1 MAAQPSGSAKTW
13 STREAYL
20 LAMVCLFVGLV
31 AGWLL
36 RGSSSP
42 AAGPLT
48 APSAPAPS
56 SGEPMPSAASL
67 DREAQPLLDALGA
80 NPKDAAVLV
89 KLGNLYY
96 DHQAWP
102 EAIRYYQQALD
113 IRPGDPD
120 VQTDMATAYYYS
132 GFPDKAIEQF
142 NQVLKKFPNYP
153 NTLFNLGIV
162 RRDAYKDTAGA
173 LAAWEKLLKNNPN
186 LPPDQVQKV
195 QSAIAGAKNGKS

>member
-1 MAAQPSGSAKTW
+1 
-13 STREAYL
+13 
-20 LAMVCLFVGLV
+20 MVCLFVGLL

-42 AAGPLT
+42 AASAPAVAT
-48 APSAPAPS
+48 APSTPA
-56 SGEPMPSAASL
+56 GESLPSAAFL
-67 DREAQPLLDALGA
+67 NQEAQPLLDALKV
-80 NPKDAAVLV
+80 NPRDAVTLA

-96 DHQAWP
+96 DQKSWS

-113 IRPGDPD
+113 IRPDDAD
-120 VQTDMATAYYYS
+120 VRTDMGTAYYYS

-142 NQVLKKFPNYP
+142 NQVLKKSPNYP

-162 RRDAYKDTAGA
+162 RRDVYKDSAGA
-173 LAAWEKLLKNNPN
+173 LAAWEKLLNNNPN

-195 QSAIAGAKNGKS
+195 QGVIAETKAGKS